1 MTLSWTS
8 RPHRQVVYSFR
19 FWVDA
24 VVDVWFILDV
34 LVNFRTSFEI
44 TEGSNRGK
52 LEISRKVRDRA
63 ALHSWQARDATAS
76 LLKAVQRITA
86 LHRDDSALSLTS
98 CPHTLVC
105 VSQRESAPGLPK
117 TLGKT

>member
-63 ALHSWQARDATAS
+63 ALWGKD
-76 LLKAVQRITA
+76 
-86 LHRDDSALSLTS
+86 
-98 CPHTLVC
+98 
-105 VSQRESAPGLPK
+105 
-117 TLGKT
+117 TLGKHATRRRLCSRQCSASPHCIEMTVHSH